1 MLSQSANRTNLV
13 SFSGLY
19 AFPNNIR
26 QLPKISM
33 SLGGHLLTSGL
44 APAHAAFS
52 FNSSWKMAT
61 EAKQPKIDGK
71 NNHEG
76 GEEQAGKYIFLQIYI
91 GF

>member
-1 MLSQSANRTNLV
+1 
-13 SFSGLY
+13 
-19 AFPNNIR
+19 
-26 QLPKISM
+26 M

-44 APAHAAFS
+44 APAHAVFS

-76 GEEQAGKYIFLQIYI
+76 GEEQAGKYIYLHSKERFKVLTLFKRQ
-91 GF
+91 FH